1 MGMNDAYLHRA
12 ALVCGDNA
20 MAAMAQRR
28 VILFG
33 CGGVGSWCAEGLVRS
48 GICRLTIVDSDC
60 VCPSNINRQLMATH
74 STIGQPKVEAMRQ
87 RLLDI
92 NPTADIDAR
101 QLRFTDATADAFD
114 LDTYDYVIDAID
126 SLRDKALL
134 ILRATRS
141 RARLFAS
148 MGAALKMDPT
158 RIRVAEFWRV
168 EGDPLARA
176 LRNRFKTDHT
186 LPRRKFLC
194 VYSDERRQNQPTAII
209 NPDIEAAHDCQAA
222 QARQPNGSLAHIT
235 AIFGMTLAGLVIKDI
250 VGKSSQSE

>member
-1 MGMNDAYLHRA
+1 MSSTYLHRA
-12 ALVCGDNA
+12 ALICGDA
-20 MAAMAQRR
+20 TMEQMARQRI
-28 VILFG
+28 ILFG
-33 CGGVGSWCAEGLVRS
+33 CGGVGSWCAEALVRS
-48 GICRLTIVDSDC
+48 GVAHLTIVDSDC
-60 VCPSNINRQLMATH
+60 VCISNVNRQLMATT
-74 STIGQPKVEAMRQ
+74 STIGQAKVEAMRR

-92 NPTADIDAR
+92 NPEADICIR
-101 QLRFTDATADAFD
+101 QQRFIPDSAGDFD
-114 LDTYDYVIDAID
+114 FDSYDYVIDAID

-134 ILRATRS
+134 ILSATRS
-141 RARLFAS
+141 RAKLFAS

-176 LRNRFKTDHT
+176 LRRRFKADHT

-194 VYSDERRQNQPTAII
+194 VYSDEWRQNQPTATI

-250 VGKSSQSE
+250 VGKSCQSE